1 MRRPRQNARHRIP
14 DGSRKTFRDF
24 CQAICRTPPPGG
36 GSDRNDVLDF
46 SMDREKGQP
55 EVWSVPPRQTGCRLF
70 CQDRSYTNILY
81 LAVSLFSSE
90 LHLPCP
96 QKDVLRPSVKKLRC
110 PHAGIKNRKNI
121 AISLDFSSLGD
132 ILSGKRNGFGRS
144 GEMADALDSKSG
156 ASNGMRVRVPPS
168 APFIFK
174 DLQNSRSFFLPFLP
188 AFRCLFR

>member
-1 MRRPRQNARHRIP
+1 MVSA
-14 DGSRKTFRDF
+14 
-24 CQAICRTPPPGG
+24 TPTNLMSP
-36 GSDRNDVLDF
+36 
-46 SMDREKGQP
+46 
-55 EVWSVPPRQTGCRLF
+55 F

-174 DLQNSRSFFLPFLP
+174 DLQNCRSFFYPFARFSLSLPVASKIFLELRITRKNP
-188 AFRCLFR
+188 E